1 MSEKNNLQKGTTTN
15 AEIKKAEDLKLEMK
29 KRFAEL
35 AKNSLV
41 RVQYSCSGNSCG
53 IDVEDFGIDNMEG
66 ND

>member
-1 MSEKNNLQKGTTTN
+1 MSEEKKIQTESFSDLEKKNG
-15 AEIKKAEDLKLEMK
+15 EDFKLEMQ

-53 IDVEDFGIDNMEG
+53 IDVDDFDIENH
-66 ND
+66 